1 MTQFSKNKILCAYEC
16 FIIPPSAH
24 GEKAATLQF
33 KWHVGWVRLEKTNKQ
48 RLHRTPRTEEVT
60 GQVSTGVDNKG
71 ETIQG
76 DGHMDSQR
84 PGTVIRPQQQT
95 VGISEMWQHVASPGW
110 G

>member
-1 MTQFSKNKILCAYEC
+1 MNNLSY
-16 FIIPPSAH
+16 PPAPMERKLPH
-24 GEKAATLQF
+24 F

-60 GQVSTGVDNKG
+60 GQVSTGFDNKG

-84 PGTVIRPQQQT
+84 PGRVTRPQQRT